1 MQSDAEVV
9 MGLAHVTPELI
20 PRLRQQLLHS
30 ACWPF
35 PCLST
40 QAPASQ
46 LGGSVLPVEEG
57 VLPKMGLAQLLV
69 QLGLQQKMVLLP
81 VDHLAQLLVL
91 SVH

>member
-1 MQSDAEVV
+1 
-9 MGLAHVTPELI
+9 MGLAHVTPQLS

-35 PCLST
+35 PCLAT

-46 LGGSVLPVEEG
+46 LGGYVQPVEEG
-57 VLPKMGLAQLLV
+57 VLPKMELAQLLV

-81 VDHLAQLLVL
+81 VDHLVQLLVL
-91 SVH
+91 PVH